1 MELTLAH
8 ATLRD
13 RIRSPLRIATL
24 FSVLFFAGFGTWSA
38 LAPLTGAAVAHGFIG
53 VENKRQTIQHLE
65 GGIIE
70 RIIAREGDR
79 VEAGDLLVRLDDTV
93 PKSTYDLLE
102 GQYVDLI
109 VERARLEAEQ
119 VEAEVIEW
127 PDLLAVVSDRTRVT
141 RAMRVQQELFQARRE
156 ALASRAG
163 LLNAGIRQL
172 EEQIRG
178 LDAQESATQRQR
190 GLVRKETA
198 AVEQLVEQGLQSRPR
213 LYALQRTSAQM
224 DGALG
229 DIASQKAQARLL
241 IGKSRLE
248 LLDLKTQTRNQVVGD
263 LRDLSARIADMQ
275 PRLRAARDKL
285 NRLELRAPMAG
296 TIVGMQFHT
305 EGGVIGPGAPV
316 LDLVPTDAPY
326 VIEARLSPQD
336 IDIVRA
342 GLPAEIRLV
351 AFSSRITPTLPGRV
365 VHVSADSL
373 FDRKSEQSYYE
384 IKVELQVDPLLLRQH
399 KVDLDKLY
407 PGMPVEVM
415 LVTGQRTLLDYV
427 LQPVTDMF
435 ARAFRET

>member
-1 MELTLAH
+1 MELTRAH
-8 ATLRD
+8 ASLRD

-24 FSVLFFAGFGTWSA
+24 TSVVFFAGFGIWSA

-70 RIIAREGDR
+70 RIVAREGDR

-127 PDLLAVVSDRTRVT
+127 PDLLAVVSDRARVT

-156 ALASRAG
+156 ALASRAS

-178 LDAQESATQRQR
+178 LDAQEAATQRQR

-229 DIASQKAQARLL
+229 DIASQKAQARLS

-296 TIVGMQFHT
+296 TVVGMQFHT

-336 IDIVRA
+336 IDVVRA
-342 GLPAEIRLV
+342 GLPAEVRLI

-373 FDRKSEQSYYE
+373 LDRKSEQSYYE
-384 IKVELQVDPLLLRQH
+384 IKVEIEVDPLLLKQH
-399 KVDLDKLY
+399 NVDLDKLY

-415 LVTGQRTLLDYV
+415 LVTGQRTLLDYI